1 MPFKDI
7 HTSTLEIFSK
17 NNFSILQTEFEA
29 FAKSK
34 GAFKNQLIEN
44 INDLCYETLDDVLIE
59 EDEEYYTI
67 NQNYYQKLLA
77 S

>member
-1 MPFKDI
+1 M
-7 HTSTLEIFSK
+7 
-17 NNFSILQTEFEA
+17 LQSEFEL

-44 INDLCYETLDDVLIE
+44 INDICFERLDDLLIE
-59 EDEEYYTI
+59 EDEDYYTI

-77 S
+77 